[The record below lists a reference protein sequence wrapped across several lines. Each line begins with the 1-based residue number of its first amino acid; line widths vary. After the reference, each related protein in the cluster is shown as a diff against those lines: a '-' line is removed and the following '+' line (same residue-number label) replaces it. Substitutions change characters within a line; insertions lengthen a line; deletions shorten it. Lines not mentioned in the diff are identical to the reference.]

1 MQTEFGDII
10 DCVDIYKQPSLDHPL
25 LKNHAIQ
32 MKPTTIPKGLI
43 GDTSKVERLLQDLP
57 NINSCPPGSV
67 PIRRTTREDLIAAR
81 SFKPLWSDQATDNLR
96 PSTTIDA
103 AGYQVKETA
112 SYQTSLLID
121 DIEPQFSLT
130 LVLICWFF
138 LACNTQ
144 L

>member
-67 PIRRTTREDLIAAR
+67 PIRRTTRELIAAR